1 MPYMRTSTFER
12 LIAQRTAALEE
23 RLREQERRL
32 AGSEL
37 AKADLERRVARAEAD
52 ASTAATQ
59 VEAQAMRIG
68 AVHNEVAAA
77 KGDLRTEMNRRFAM
91 SDELFSALS
100 LRAAEDRRQTE
111 AALDELDG
119 KLADRAARLERQL
132 ADLAA
137 RPAVAA
143 GDPTTKAEVQALA
156 NELARL
162 TIDLRGDL
170 ARAVDRMRPAGTPA
184 PTSVIDLTDPS
195 RADSP
200 LG

>member
-137 RPAVAA
+137 RPIATA
-143 GDPTTKAEVQALA
+143 GDATTKAEVQALA

-184 PTSVIDLTDPS
+184 PASVIDLTDPS